1 MNSQLD
7 ILPTTLNLF
16 GIDYKEE
23 HYIGCDIMDENYRG
37 YAFFSDYS
45 WYDGRVYVANGVV
58 ANGVDEETNYVTQM
72 NEQIHEVI
80 QKNDLVLKYD
90 YFRQL
95 KR

>member
-1 MNSQLD
+1 
-7 ILPTTLNLF
+7 
-16 GIDYKEE
+16 
-23 HYIGCDIMDENYRG
+23 MDENYRG